1 MIIQGFWHGCDLSR
15 FEYNSILSYLQNGYE
30 YHLYTYDIIGNI
42 PNGVIIKDANEIIPK
57 TDIFYYYDSIT
68 PFSDLFRYKMLY
80 DKGGIWTDCDIFC
93 LHKFD
98 DYDEYI
104 FATERTIR
112 KGAFKSILPYKILN
126 SFIKVPEK
134 SDIMFAMWKKAELAK
149 NKYLEKINKNDN
161 FKNIGLKSYHWG
173 AGSKVLSQMID
184 KYNLQKYIVSPD
196 FAFYINWWDYKSV
209 FQKDKG
215 SISASRG
222 WEDTI
227 KFWDTKN
234 IFDPTKNIKLIT
246 IHNGWCMCNKYDKNK
261 KYDDDSIIE
270 KIFIHNANLKK

>member
-112 KGAFKSILPYKILN
+112 KVEIKRKKENGEVIKRGKSKGWKH
-126 SFIKVPEK
+126 SPE
-134 SDIMFAMWKKAELAK
+134 A
-149 NKYLEKINKNDN
+149 
-161 FKNIGLKSYHWG
+161 
-173 AGSKVLSQMID
+173 ID
-184 KYNLQKYIVSPD
+184 KIKTRSNQEDNKLRIKEIQKISSKKRVGKHHSKEVKLKMVVTR
-196 FAFYINWWDYKSV
+196 FGGIKEIEIYKSGELINTCN
-209 FQKDKG
+209 F
-215 SISASRG
+215 ISEASEITG
-222 WEDTI
+222 TKSSAI
-227 KFWDTKN
+227 KNNLCGLSKTAGGYIFKYKN
-234 IFDPTKNIKLIT
+234 L
-246 IHNGWCMCNKYDKNK
+246 
-261 KYDDDSIIE
+261 
-270 KIFIHNANLKK
+270 L